1 MVIPEDEKTEEDKLN
16 EDVAALKTKIK
27 NTEYDLA
34 HMFRGNDIIEQKLHN
49 TKQLLEEKQN
59 NLIKILGG
67 DVKKEEKFHE
77 MEDKLADK
85 EDTAASEEQAKMLDE
100 EIEREFM

>member
-1 MVIPEDEKTEEDKLN
+1 MVTPEDEKTEEQKLN

-49 TKQLLEEKQN
+49 TKELLAEKEN
-59 NLIKILGG
+59 NLTKLLGG
-67 DVKKEEKFHE
+67 DIKKEEKFHK
-77 MEDKLADK
+77 MEDQLTEKDT
-85 EDTAASEEQAKMLDE
+85 TAASEEQEKMLDE
-100 EIEREFM
+100 EIEKEFM